1 MKRNFKSLAIVTG
14 LTIVSV
20 GILALNNIS
29 NAFTEESNPEV
40 NGDTLKRNF
49 YVESNDEINFKTFI
63 NSDNNKTYKD
73 EEGNTYV
80 FQDVTSTESD
90 TNTKEVSDIKTINN
104 LNTNDQQTILNQAGN
119 TLNYD
124 KDGYFGTLNYSNM
137 DIQEVDTGTYERLL
151 SLNIPFSGYSKNDLN
166 NISKNINRNGRNWTL
181 INVDWTPD
189 SVQNIDESQ
198 VPVTYSGT
206 MHYQTVGVF
215 SNPKQYNV
223 TITYT
228 GTVNKESPDY
238 IYTATYKKEMPVEAP
253 VVEEEKNYTPIIITL
268 SGAGIVL
275 LIILLYFLSRNAK
288 IYSKNASG
296 NYELIKKIHINSN
309 NPKINLSSLLSS
321 SNNSKVTNGVIYISS
336 PSNLYKISF
345 KDSLYNKISGKDLE
359 IKLTNVSKKI
369 KITNQDI
376 EFKI

>member
-1 MKRNFKSLAIVTG
+1 MKRNFKILAIVTG

-49 YVESNDEINFKTFI
+49 YVESSDEINFKTFI
-63 NSDNNKTYKD
+63 SSDNNKTYKD
-73 EEGNTYV
+73 EEGNTYF

-90 TNTKEVSDIKTINN
+90 TNTKEVSDTKTLNN
-104 LNTNDQQTILNQAGN
+104 LSTNNEQTILNQAGN
-119 TLNYD
+119 TLNYI
-124 KDGYFGTLNYSNM
+124 KDGYVGTLNYSNM

-166 NISKNINRNGRNWTL
+166 NISKNITRNGRNWTL
-181 INVDWTPD
+181 INVDWNPD
-189 SVQNIDESQ
+189 SYQNVDLSQ

-228 GTVNKESPDY
+228 GTVNKENPDY
-238 IYTATYKKEMPVEAP
+238 IYTATYKKENPIEVPVE
-253 VVEEEKNYTPIIITL
+253 EKTNYTSIIITL

-275 LIILLYFLSRNAK
+275 LVILLYFLSRNAK
-288 IYSKNASG
+288 IYSKNSNG
-296 NYELIKKIHINSN
+296 NYELIKKIHINSS
-309 NPKINLSSLLSS
+309 NPKINLSSLS
-321 SNNSKVTNGVIYISS
+321 SNNSKVSNGVIYISS

-345 KDSLYNKISGKDLE
+345 KDSLYNKISGKNLE
-359 IKLTNVSKKI
+359 IILTNVSKKI
-369 KITNQDI
+369 RITNQNI

>member
-1 MKRNFKSLAIVTG
+1 MKRNFRSLAIITG
-14 LTIVSV
+14 LTIASFGV
-20 GILALNNIS
+20 LALNNIS

-40 NGDTLKRNF
+40 NGDTLKRIF
-49 YVESNDEINFKTFI
+49 YVDSNDEINFKTFI
-63 NSDNNKTYKD
+63 NSDSNKTYQDKD
-73 EEGNTYV
+73 GNTYT

-90 TNTKEVSDIKTINN
+90 TNTKEVSDTKTLNN
-104 LNTNDQQTILNQAGN
+104 LNTNNQQTILNQAGN
-119 TLNYD
+119 TLTYD
-124 KDGYFGTLNYSNM
+124 KDGYIGTLNYS
-137 DIQEVDTGTYERLL
+137 DIKIQEVDTGTYERLL

-166 NISKNINRNGRNWTL
+166 NISKNITRNGRDWTL

-189 SVQNIDESQ
+189 SVQDVDGSQ

-215 SNPKQYNV
+215 SNPKKYNV

-228 GTVNKESPDY
+228 GTANKENPDY
-238 IYTATYKKEMPVEAP
+238 IYTATYKKEVPVEEP
-253 VVEEEKNYTPIIITL
+253 VTVEEETNYTPIIITL

-288 IYSKNASG
+288 IYSKNSNG
-296 NYELIKKIHINSN
+296 NYELIKKVHINSN
-309 NPKINLSSLLSS
+309 NPKINLSSLSS
-321 SNNSKVTNGVIYISS
+321 SSSKVSNGVIYINS

-359 IKLTNVSKKI
+359 IKLTNISKKI

>member
-1 MKRNFKSLAIVTG
+1 MKRNFRSLAIITG
-14 LTIVSV
+14 LTIASFGV
-20 GILALNNIS
+20 LALNNIS

-40 NGDTLKRNF
+40 NGDTLKRIF
-49 YVESNDEINFKTFI
+49 YVDSNDEINFKTFI
-63 NSDNNKTYKD
+63 NSDSNKTYQDKD
-73 EEGNTYV
+73 GNTYT

-90 TNTKEVSDIKTINN
+90 TNTKEVSDTKTLNN
-104 LNTNDQQTILNQAGN
+104 LNTNNQQTILNQAGN
-119 TLNYD
+119 TLTYD
-124 KDGYFGTLNYSNM
+124 KDGYIGTLNYS
-137 DIQEVDTGTYERLL
+137 DIKIQEVDTGTYERLL

-166 NISKNINRNGRNWTL
+166 NISKNITRNGRDWTL

-189 SVQNIDESQ
+189 SVQDVDGSQ

-215 SNPKQYNV
+215 SNPKKYNV

-228 GTVNKESPDY
+228 GTANKENPDY
-238 IYTATYKKEMPVEAP
+238 IYTATYKKEVPVEEP
-253 VVEEEKNYTPIIITL
+253 VTVEEETNYTPIIITL

-288 IYSKNASG
+288 IYSKNSNG
-296 NYELIKKIHINSN
+296 NYELIKKVHINSN
-309 NPKINLSSLLSS
+309 NPKINLSSLSS
-321 SNNSKVTNGVIYISS
+321 SSSKVSNGVIYINS
-336 PSNLYKISF
+336 PSNLYKVSL

-369 KITNQDI
+369 KIVNKDI

>member
-1 MKRNFKSLAIVTG
+1 MKRNFKNLAIITG
-14 LTIVSV
+14 LTIASL
-20 GILALNNIS
+20 GIIALNNIS
-29 NAFTEESNPEV
+29 FAFTENKAEIS
-40 NGDTLKRNF
+40 GDTLKRNF

-63 NSDNNKTYKD
+63 NSDNNKTYQD
-73 EEGNTYV
+73 EEGNTYT
-80 FQDVTSTESD
+80 FQDVIATESD
-90 TNTKEVSDIKTINN
+90 TNTKEVSDTKTINN

-119 TLNYD
+119 TLSYD
-124 KDGYFGTLNYSNM
+124 KDGYVGTLNYSNM
-137 DIQEVDTGTYERLL
+137 NIQEVDTGTYERLL

-166 NISKNINRNGRNWTL
+166 NISKNITRNGRNWTL
-181 INVDWTPD
+181 INVDWKPD
-189 SVQNIDESQ
+189 SVQNIDGSQ

-228 GTVNKESPDY
+228 GTVNKENPDY
-238 IYTATYKKEMPVEAP
+238 IYTATYKKEVPVEAP
-253 VVEEEKNYTPIIITL
+253 VEEKTNYTPIIITL

-275 LIILLYFLSRNAK
+275 LIILFYFLSRNAK
-288 IYSKNASG
+288 IYSKNSNG
-296 NYELIKKIHINSN
+296 NYELIKKVHISSN
-309 NPKINLSSLLSS
+309 NPKIDLSSLSN
-321 SNNSKVTNGVIYISS
+321 NNSKVSNGVIYISS
-336 PSNLYKISF
+336 PSNLYKVSL

-369 KITNQDI
+369 RIVNKDI

>member
-1 MKRNFKSLAIVTG
+1 MKNKFKSLTIITG
-14 LTIVSV
+14 LTIASL
-20 GILALNNIS
+20 GIIALNNIS
-29 NAFTEESNPEV
+29 FAFTESKTNI

-49 YVESNDEINFKTFI
+49 YVEENDEINFKTFI
-63 NSDNNKTYKD
+63 NSDNNKTYQD
-73 EEGNTYV
+73 EEGNTYT
-80 FQDVTSTESD
+80 FQDVIATESD
-90 TNTKEVSDIKTINN
+90 TNTKEVSDTKTINN

-119 TLNYD
+119 TLSYD
-124 KDGYFGTLNYSNM
+124 KDGYVGTLNYSNM
-137 DIQEVDTGTYERLL
+137 NIQEVDTGTYERLL

-166 NISKNINRNGRNWTL
+166 NISKNITRNGRNWTL
-181 INVDWTPD
+181 INVDWNPD
-189 SVQNIDESQ
+189 SVQNIDGSQ
-198 VPVTYSGT
+198 VSVTYSGT

-228 GTVNKESPDY
+228 GTVNKENPDY
-238 IYTATYKKEMPVEAP
+238 IYTATYKKEVPVEAP
-253 VVEEEKNYTPIIITL
+253 VEEKTNYTPIIITL

-288 IYSKNASG
+288 IYSKNSNG
-296 NYELIKKIHINSN
+296 NYELIKKVHISSN
-309 NPKINLSSLLSS
+309 NPKIDLSSLSN
-321 SNNSKVTNGVIYISS
+321 NNSKVSNGVIYISS
-336 PSNLYKISF
+336 PSNLYKVSL

-369 KITNQDI
+369 RIVNKDI

>member
-1 MKRNFKSLAIVTG
+1 MKNKFKSLTIITG
-14 LTIVSV
+14 LTIASL
-20 GILALNNIS
+20 GIIALNNIS
-29 NAFTEESNPEV
+29 FAFTESKTNI

-49 YVESNDEINFKTFI
+49 YVEENDEINFKTFI
-63 NSDNNKTYKD
+63 NSDNNKTYQD
-73 EEGNTYV
+73 EEGNTYT
-80 FQDVTSTESD
+80 FQDVIATESD
-90 TNTKEVSDIKTINN
+90 TNTKEVSDTKTINN

-119 TLNYD
+119 TLSYD
-124 KDGYFGTLNYSNM
+124 KDGYVGTLNYSNM
-137 DIQEVDTGTYERLL
+137 NIQEVDTGTYERLL

-166 NISKNINRNGRNWTL
+166 NISKNITRNGRNWTL
-181 INVDWTPD
+181 INVDWNPD
-189 SVQNIDESQ
+189 SVQNIDGSQ

-228 GTVNKESPDY
+228 GTVNKENPDY
-238 IYTATYKKEMPVEAP
+238 IYTATYKKEVPVEAP
-253 VVEEEKNYTPIIITL
+253 VEEKTNYTPIIITL

-275 LIILLYFLSRNAK
+275 LIIILYFLSRNAK
-288 IYSKNASG
+288 IYSKNSNG
-296 NYELIKKIHINSN
+296 NYELIKKVHISSN
-309 NPKINLSSLLSS
+309 NPKIDLSSLSN
-321 SNNSKVTNGVIYISS
+321 NNSKVSNGVIYISS
-336 PSNLYKISF
+336 PSNLYKVSL

-369 KITNQDI
+369 RIVNKDI

>member
-1 MKRNFKSLAIVTG
+1 MKRNFKNLAIITG
-14 LTIVSV
+14 LTIASL
-20 GILALNNIS
+20 GIIALNNIS
-29 NAFTEESNPEV
+29 FAFTENKAEIS
-40 NGDTLKRNF
+40 GDTLKRNF

-63 NSDNNKTYKD
+63 NSDNNKTYQD
-73 EEGNTYV
+73 EEGNTYT
-80 FQDVTSTESD
+80 FQDVIATESD
-90 TNTKEVSDIKTINN
+90 TNTKEVSDTKTINN

-119 TLNYD
+119 TLSYD
-124 KDGYFGTLNYSNM
+124 KDGYVGTLNYSNM
-137 DIQEVDTGTYERLL
+137 NIQEVDTGTYERLL

-166 NISKNINRNGRNWTL
+166 NISKNITRNGRNWTL
-181 INVDWTPD
+181 INVDWKPD
-189 SVQNIDESQ
+189 SVQNIDGSQ

-228 GTVNKESPDY
+228 GTVNKENPDY
-238 IYTATYKKEMPVEAP
+238 IYTATYKKEVPVEAP
-253 VVEEEKNYTPIIITL
+253 VEEKTNYTPIIITL

-275 LIILLYFLSRNAK
+275 LIILFYFLSRNAK
-288 IYSKNASG
+288 IYSKNSNG
-296 NYELIKKIHINSN
+296 NYELIKKVHISSN
-309 NPKINLSSLLSS
+309 NPKIDLSSLSN
-321 SNNSKVTNGVIYISS
+321 NNSKVSNGVIYISS
-336 PSNLYKISF
+336 PSNLYKVSL

-359 IKLTNVSKKI
+359 IKLTNISKKI

>member
-1 MKRNFKSLAIVTG
+1 MKNKFKSLTIITG
-14 LTIVSV
+14 LTIASL
-20 GILALNNIS
+20 GIIALNNIS
-29 NAFTEESNPEV
+29 FAFTESKTNI

-49 YVESNDEINFKTFI
+49 YVEENDEINFKTFI
-63 NSDNNKTYKD
+63 NSDNNKTYQD
-73 EEGNTYV
+73 EEGNTYT
-80 FQDVTSTESD
+80 FQDVIATESD
-90 TNTKEVSDIKTINN
+90 TNTKEVSDTKTINN

-119 TLNYD
+119 TLSYD
-124 KDGYFGTLNYSNM
+124 KDGYVGTLNYSNM
-137 DIQEVDTGTYERLL
+137 NIQEVDTGTYERLL

-166 NISKNINRNGRNWTL
+166 NISKNITRNGRNWTL
-181 INVDWTPD
+181 INVDWNPD
-189 SVQNIDESQ
+189 SVQNIDGSQ

-228 GTVNKESPDY
+228 GTVNKENPDY
-238 IYTATYKKEMPVEAP
+238 IYTATYKKEVPVEAP
-253 VVEEEKNYTPIIITL
+253 VEEKTNYTPIIITL

-288 IYSKNASG
+288 IYSKNSNG
-296 NYELIKKIHINSN
+296 NYELIKEVHISSN
-309 NPKINLSSLLSS
+309 NPKIDLSSLSN
-321 SNNSKVTNGVIYISS
+321 NNSKVSNGVIYISS
-336 PSNLYKISF
+336 PSNLYKVSL

-369 KITNQDI
+369 RIVNKDI

>member
-1 MKRNFKSLAIVTG
+1 MKNKFKSLTIITG
-14 LTIVSV
+14 LTIASL
-20 GILALNNIS
+20 GIIALNNIS
-29 NAFTEESNPEV
+29 FAFTESKTNI

-49 YVESNDEINFKTFI
+49 YVEENDEINFKTFI
-63 NSDNNKTYKD
+63 NSDNNKTYQD
-73 EEGNTYV
+73 EEGNTYT
-80 FQDVTSTESD
+80 FQDVIATESD
-90 TNTKEVSDIKTINN
+90 TNTKEVSDTKTINN

-119 TLNYD
+119 TLSYD
-124 KDGYFGTLNYSNM
+124 KDGYVGTLNYSNM
-137 DIQEVDTGTYERLL
+137 NIQEVDTGTYERLL

-166 NISKNINRNGRNWTL
+166 NISKNITRNGRNWTL
-181 INVDWTPD
+181 INVDWNPD
-189 SVQNIDESQ
+189 SVQNIDGSQ

-228 GTVNKESPDY
+228 GTVNKENPDY
-238 IYTATYKKEMPVEAP
+238 IYTATYKKEVPVEAP
-253 VVEEEKNYTPIIITL
+253 VEEKTNYTPIIITL

-288 IYSKNASG
+288 IYSKNSNG
-296 NYELIKKIHINSN
+296 NYELIKKVHISSN
-309 NPKINLSSLLSS
+309 NPKIDLSSLSN
-321 SNNSKVTNGVIYISS
+321 NNSKVSNGVIYISS
-336 PSNLYKISF
+336 PSNLYKVSL

-369 KITNQDI
+369 RIVNKDI

>member
-1 MKRNFKSLAIVTG
+1 MKNKFKSLTIITG
-14 LTIVSV
+14 LTIASL
-20 GILALNNIS
+20 GIIALNNIS
-29 NAFTEESNPEV
+29 FAFTESKTNI

-49 YVESNDEINFKTFI
+49 YVEENDEINFKTFI
-63 NSDNNKTYKD
+63 NSDNNKTYQD
-73 EEGNTYV
+73 EEGNTYT
-80 FQDVTSTESD
+80 FQDVIATESD
-90 TNTKEVSDIKTINN
+90 TNTKEVSDTKTINN

-119 TLNYD
+119 TLSYD
-124 KDGYFGTLNYSNM
+124 KDGYVGTLNYSNM
-137 DIQEVDTGTYERLL
+137 NIQEVDTGTYEKLL

-166 NISKNINRNGRNWTL
+166 NISKNITRNGRNWTL
-181 INVDWTPD
+181 INVDWNPD
-189 SVQNIDESQ
+189 SVQNIDGSQ

-228 GTVNKESPDY
+228 GTVNKENPDY
-238 IYTATYKKEMPVEAP
+238 IYTATYKKEVPVEAP
-253 VVEEEKNYTPIIITL
+253 VEEKTNYTPIIITL

-288 IYSKNASG
+288 IYSKNSNG
-296 NYELIKKIHINSN
+296 NYELIKKVHISSN
-309 NPKINLSSLLSS
+309 NPKIDLSSLSN
-321 SNNSKVTNGVIYISS
+321 NNSKVSNGVIYISS
-336 PSNLYKISF
+336 PSNLYKVSL

-369 KITNQDI
+369 RIVNKDI